1 MGCIQTSRPI
11 NNMYAKKDKFK
22 ESDLQKIKDSVINKE
37 QIDTLYT
44 VIKKIKAVQ
53 DDRFYLVKNIKLNVE
68 YLMTVMKKD
77 SDKIPEYHYC
87 LSNAKNITHP
97 NIISMIDCFEDEVN
111 VYIINEIPK
120 GKELFSS
127 LKPNEYNEKV
137 AGKIFSQIA
146 SSLYYYHSKGYF
158 HGFLR
163 PELIYLEIEK
173 KGIGTKNANNIYNVT
188 LINYGEL
195 LNLTGNYYK
204 SYEKSIKL
212 NKPYYTAPEILKK
225 KEVTD
230 KIDIW
235 ALGVILYML
244 LSGKPPFNG
253 NSNSSII
260 NNILNSNWEF
270 TSEFDEISSSSKD
283 LISKM
288 LNPNP
293 DKRFT
298 AKDIL
303 MHPWV
308 ILSKEEDLPI
318 SSNTVKNTI
327 TNLSNFSARD
337 ALQIATMSFISN
349 KLADA
354 NQKNELKKIFKNF
367 DENGD
372 GVLSYEEFTIGY
384 TKLYGKALSN
394 LEMAKLIEEID
405 TDKSGKIEFNEFL
418 TATFSKSKNLNE
430 ENLKEAFSK
439 FDTDNSGKL
448 SVHELLSLFDNNEEY
463 VNELLFKV
471 DENNDGEVDFDEF
484 RKLMD
489 LAYEKDEKNQ
499 KKEKKKEKEKSKGKS
514 KDDEDEDDNK
524 DKKKKKKKDKEKK
537 KS

>member
-11 NNMYAKKDKFK
+11 NNMYNKKDKLK
-22 ESDLQKIKDSVINKE
+22 ESELEKIRETVINKE
-37 QIDTLYT
+37 SIDSIYT
-44 VIKKIKAVQ
+44 VIKKIKVVQ
-53 DDRFYLVKNIKLNVE
+53 DERYYLVKSIKLNIE
-68 YLMTVMKKD
+68 YLMTVIKKETE
-77 SDKIPEYHYC
+77 KIPEYHYC
-87 LSNAKNITHP
+87 LSNAKNIAHP
-97 NIISMIDCFEDEVN
+97 NIISIIDIFEDEVN
-111 VYIINEIPK
+111 IYIINEIPK

-146 SSLYYYHSKGYF
+146 SALYYYHSRGYF

-163 PELIYLEIEK
+163 PEFINLEIEK
-173 KGIGTKNANNIYNVT
+173 KGLNNKISNNIYNVT
-188 LINYGEL
+188 LVNYGEL
-195 LNLTGNYYK
+195 INITGNYYK
-204 SYEKSIKL
+204 SYEKSIKI

-225 KEVTD
+225 KEVSE
-230 KIDIW
+230 KIDIF

-244 LSGKPPFNG
+244 LCGKPPFNG
-253 NSNSSII
+253 NSNNSII
-260 NNILNSNWEF
+260 NNILNNNWEF
-270 TSEFDEISSSSKD
+270 NNEFDEISSNSKD
-283 LISKM
+283 LITKM

-293 DKRFT
+293 DKRLS

-303 MHPWV
+303 MHPLV

-318 SSNTVKNTI
+318 SSNTIKNTI
-327 TNLSNFSARD
+327 TNLSNFSAKD

-349 KLADA
+349 KLADT

-430 ENLKEAFSK
+430 ENLREAFNK

-448 SVHELLSLFDNNEEY
+448 SIQELLTLFDNNEEY

-471 DENNDGEVDFDEF
+471 DENNDGELDFDEF
-484 RKLMD
+484 TKLMNI
-489 LAYEKDEKNQ
+489 ASENDEKRL
-499 KKEKKKEKEKSKGKS
+499 KKEKKKDKKDKEKN
-514 KDDEDEDDNK
+514 KDEDNKDEDEK
-524 DKKKKKKKDKEKK
+524 DKKKKKKDKEKK
-537 KS
+537 KK